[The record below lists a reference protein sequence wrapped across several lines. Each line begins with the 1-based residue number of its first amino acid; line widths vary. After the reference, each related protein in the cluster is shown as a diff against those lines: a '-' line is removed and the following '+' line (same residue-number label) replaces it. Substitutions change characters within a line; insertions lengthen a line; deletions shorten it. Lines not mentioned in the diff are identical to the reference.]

1 MEWKV
6 RQTGYYVR
14 MSYLLLFLVFVL
26 CGIFTIL
33 AGGKVYVNMNS
44 RRAEQYSSSV
54 ALHYIANQ
62 VRQGDGEDI
71 IKVIE
76 ADGTSILEFERN
88 LAGASYIK
96 WIYYYNGSIRELFTR
111 QDSGMGL
118 TDGIPIVE
126 CEGLSFM
133 QNGRLLIVDMAGK
146 EGGRLYLYLRS
157 GDRN

>member
-76 ADGTSILEFERN
+76 ADAPARFLSNSNIDVPSASITFII
-88 LAGASYIK
+88 S
-96 WIYYYNGSIRELFTR
+96 SP
-111 QDSGMGL
+111 S
-118 TDGIPIVE
+118 P
-126 CEGLSFM
+126 
-133 QNGRLLIVDMAGK
+133 
-146 EGGRLYLYLRS
+146 
-157 GDRN
+157 